1 MAHTRSRKIYRDIV
15 ARKGRTALV
24 VISILIGVFG
34 VTTMTSL
41 TDLIN
46 RQLDHDLKS
55 SAIAHA
61 HVYVASTGSPTSLTD
76 NQGFLARLQ
85 ALPHVVEVEGQALYP
100 VSWRKANTARFDDA
114 YLVAFAESF
123 DTAHLESVSEVTR
136 GRFPQLGVGEI
147 AVEQR
152 FADAHGIKIGSQ
164 LEFDQ
169 ADGQS
174 RAWTVVGFVLHPYF
188 TYSPAIQ
195 DQIPPAVTIYANYAD
210 AQQIAG
216 FSGLSAIL
224 VRYDDTAASE
234 SGQEALNQAIAAGTP
249 YVPLFTFMD
258 DPDHNY
264 IRAIIDQVDVS
275 LNALGLV
282 ALIVAGFL
290 VTNVMNAIITEQ
302 RRQIGTLKSL
312 GASFGD
318 NVIIYAGMA
327 LVYGALGTAL
337 GVLIAAPV
345 AALLAQQIGTMA
357 FTYIHGIKFSP
368 VGLALGAVT
377 GLVVPVLAAL
387 LPVLKGVRVSIRDA
401 MTDLGIASTW
411 GRSPVSRWIGRLP
424 LPIPVVQAL
433 SNIYQKKGRLALTGL
448 ALTVAVAA
456 FMGVTAVFASLNS
469 FIQRSYD
476 LNTCEITVTPQN
488 TRDFARLSA
497 IIAGQVAGV
506 EAVYPGYQ
514 TSVGVEGFES
524 ANGLTNGSNQVTITG
539 FDPATPALLFDLID
553 GTGWRDDPARQGVVI
568 SRAVADNLHDGVGDT
583 ITLLANGQRYSY
595 PIIGVDSYG
604 FDAIFMD
611 WRTLATL
618 TGYVDAQG
626 QPLAGLLYVQL
637 AGDPSIRAVDDV
649 IDQLS
654 EVLRAQGIQATT
666 TNQPKI
672 AESQAQQVSIFGTIF
687 NMTSATMAAVGAVG
701 LLAAL
706 SMAVFERQKEIG
718 VMRSVGAT
726 SFAVTS
732 QFLLEGVLVGLLAW
746 IAAAP
751 LSVGLGFGLM
761 QALPFGFLHFAYPPR
776 VLGLGL
782 VGVIVVAAVASL
794 WPAIMASRRTVS
806 DILRYQ

>member
-1 MAHTRSRKIYRDIV
+1 MAQTRSRKIYRDIV

-61 HVYVASTGSPTSLTD
+61 HVYVTSTGSQTTLAE
-76 NQGFLARLQ
+76 NQEYLARLQ
-85 ALPHVVEVEGQALYP
+85 ALPNVVEVEGQALYP
-100 VSWRKANTARFDDA
+100 VSWRKANAARFNDA
-114 YLVAFAESF
+114 YLMALAEPF
-123 DTAHLESVSEVTR
+123 DAAHLEAVSEVTR
-136 GRFPQLGVGEI
+136 GRFPQPGSGEI

-152 FADAHGIKIGSQ
+152 FADAHGIKLSSQ

-174 RAWTVVGFVLHPYF
+174 RAWTVVGLVLHPYF

-195 DQIPPAVTIYANYAD
+195 DQIPPAETIYANYED

-224 VRYDDTAASE
+224 VRYTDTASSE
-234 SGQEALNQAIAAGTP
+234 SGQEALNSAIAAETP

-258 DPDHNY
+258 DPDHDY
-264 IRAIIDQVDVS
+264 IRTIIDQVDVS
-275 LNALGLV
+275 LNALGII

-302 RRQIGTLKSL
+302 RRQIGTMKSL
-312 GASFGD
+312 GASFWD
-318 NVIIYAGMA
+318 NFAIYAGMA
-327 LVYGALGTAL
+327 LAYGAAGTAL
-337 GVLIAAPV
+337 GVLIAVPV

-357 FTYIHGIKFSP
+357 FTYIAGIKFSP
-368 VGLALGAVT
+368 VGIGLGAVT
-377 GLVVPVLAAL
+377 GLLVPVLAAL
-387 LPVLKGVRVSIRDA
+387 VPVLKGVRLSIRDA

-411 GRSPVSRWIGRLP
+411 GQSPVSRWIGRLP

-469 FIQRSYD
+469 FIQHSYD
-476 LNTCEITVTPQN
+476 LNTCEITITPQN
-488 TRDFARLSA
+488 TKDFVRLA
-497 IIAGQVAGV
+497 EIITGQVAGV

-514 TSVGVEGFES
+514 ASVGVEGLEGN
-524 ANGLTNGSNQVTITG
+524 NGLTGGSNQVTITG
-539 FDPATPALLFDLID
+539 FDPSTPTLSFDLID
-553 GTGWRDDPARQGVVI
+553 GSGWRDDPARQGVVI
-568 SRAVADNLHDGVGDT
+568 SRSVADNLHRGVGDT
-583 ITLLANGQRYSY
+583 ITLLVNGQRYPY
-595 PIIGVDSYG
+595 PIIGVDSG
-604 FDAIFMD
+604 ADAIFID
-611 WRTLATL
+611 WRALATI

-626 QPLAGLLYVQL
+626 SPLTGLLYVQL
-637 AGDPSIRAVDDV
+637 AGDPSIRQVDEA
-649 IDQLS
+649 IDRLS
-654 EVLRAQGIQATT
+654 DVLRAQDIQATY

-672 AESQAQQVSIFGTIF
+672 AASQAQQVSLFGTIF

-701 LLAAL
+701 LMAAL

-746 IAAAP
+746 AAAAP
-751 LSVGLGFGLM
+751 LSVGLGMGLM
-761 QALPFGFLHFAYPPR
+761 QALPFGFLHFSYPPQ

-782 VGVIVVAAVASL
+782 GGVIVVAAVASL